1 MTPFVEDSNRHG
13 SLAIIS
19 DDKKAKQLTQHASI
33 NVLTKNDC
41 TYKDG
46 RFGSINL
53 SQVGLKHGIPA
64 FRHIHKDDFY
74 YSYNPCYSFSEEP
87 SCINVAICQT
97 YKDQSVSFIL
107 GYNSIVTWSISM
119 DGKAT
124 LIYSADDRQ
133 SIVNLVCSQELDQLI
148 INGEYEHKQY
158 NLTLSSKCACWN
170 EC

>member
-1 MTPFVEDSNRHG
+1 MMNLFLFFVFLN
-13 SLAIIS
+13 I
-19 DDKKAKQLTQHASI
+19 QLTQHASI
-33 NVLTKNDC
+33 NELTKNDC

-46 RFGSINL
+46 RFGRINL

-64 FRHIHKDDFY
+64 FRYIHKDDFY
-74 YSYNPCYSFSEEP
+74 YSYNPCYAFSEE
-87 SCINVAICQT
+87 STCINVAICQT
-97 YKDQSVSFIL
+97 YKDESMSVIL

-124 LIYSADDRQ
+124 LVYSTDDRQ
-133 SIVNLVCSQELDQLI
+133 TIVNLVCSQELDQLI
-148 INGEYEHKQY
+148 INGEYEHKHY